1 MDKYAQPWQWG
12 HILFGLLL
20 YIGLKPIELQEGLK
34 KLNYL
39 LSLGAPFV
47 RIIRKPIKWKSFLEE
62 APYL

>member
-1 MDKYAQPWQWG
+1 
-12 HILFGLLL
+12 LFGLLL

-62 APYL
+62 APYH